1 MDFITC
7 KGLNITQ
14 IGGKFLVFNLELLD
28 ILSTDK
34 LYLSGR
40 TQNPLSL
47 FVVFRA
53 LWGFFIQTYMG
64 PDVWNEIKGK

>member
-14 IGGKFLVFNLELLD
+14 IGGRFLVFNLELLD

-47 FVVFRA
+47 RC
-53 LWGFFIQTYMG
+53 I
-64 PDVWNEIKGK
+64 